1 MKAAWLAPYT
11 RVFFTAQNKVLCQTK
26 NALHKPTSDGHDV
39 TQALWEREHTQIMNL
54 EDAINLC
61 RRCHRLASFCFYNGN
76 TFAAIARSLIQKP
89 MCPKPKP
96 QCYAV

>member
-1 MKAAWLAPYT
+1 
-11 RVFFTAQNKVLCQTK
+11 
-26 NALHKPTSDGHDV
+26 
-39 TQALWEREHTQIMNL
+39 MNL